1 MVAAPDGSP
10 HVSGQYSLAAVVRLF
25 KIAHLPLGSSGPLTA
40 SSAGV
45 SPADISPAVWR
56 VHHVSATLGRTKL
69 MCVIARWVIML
80 SNKKIMDICNGFCL
94 HR

>member
-1 MVAAPDGSP
+1 MVAAPDGSA

-45 SPADISPAVWR
+45 SPADISDRLVCPPCQRYPRAHKTYVR
-56 VHHVSATLGRTKL
+56 YRTLGYN
-69 MCVIARWVIML
+69 AQQ
-80 SNKKIMDICNGFCL
+80 
-94 HR
+94 

>member
-45 SPADISPAVWR
+45 SPAHGGHLA
-56 VHHVSATLGRTKL
+56 GRL
-69 MCVIARWVIML
+69 AWQRCRPPCRRYPRRANLCAL
-80 SNKKIMDICNGFCL
+80 SHAGL
-94 HR
+94 

>member
-1 MVAAPDGSP
+1 MVAAPDGSA

-56 VHHVSATLGRTKL
+56 GKDAGHHAGATPGAQTYVRYRTL
-69 MCVIARWVIML
+69 AY
-80 SNKKIMDICNGFCL
+80 NAQQ
-94 HR
+94 